1 MKKIKKKV
9 TTETVIDAKTLGK
22 ECFPATIDAL
32 IENAGRNNITLDIK
46 GIAYSIN
53 LTEEQFQNYYKQDNA
68 PNELF
73 SLLRAQYND
82 FLKYTYHKISIEVE
96 LPDPL
101 EEEGL
106 E

>member
-9 TTETVIDAKTLGK
+9 TTEKVIDAKTLDK

-32 IENAGRNNITLDIK
+32 IENAERNNITLDIK
-46 GIAYSIN
+46 GIACSIN
-53 LTEEQFQNYYKQDNA
+53 LTEGQFQDYYKKDNA
-68 PNELF
+68 PGELF
-73 SLLRAQYND
+73 ALLRAQYND
-82 FLKYTYHKISIEVE
+82 FLKGTYHKISIEVE